1 MLDTVRNIG
10 KKVYKIN
17 ITWYNIEVLNTIF
30 YRRVKMSNE
39 ITVKLKC
46 SIKELC
52 NLLENKGFR
61 IVVKYILDDT
71 YFIPKELD
79 LKDMSNREILSRAIL
94 LRDITE
100 FIPERKVVKLTFK
113 NKQIDDKG
121 NILKQSKVDCE
132 ILNAETGKTFIEAI
146 GYVELMNIKENDIVY
161 EKNGLQI
168 AIKDIRDG
176 DQLIEVETVKENTE
190 FDTIDKIKQKIKE
203 LEIPIDT
210 NDYFIKKAEI
220 ELSKVL

>member
-1 MLDTVRNIG
+1 
-10 KKVYKIN
+10 
-17 ITWYNIEVLNTIF
+17 
-30 YRRVKMSNE
+30 MSNE

-52 NLLENKGFR
+52 NLLEKKEFR
-61 IVVKYILDDT
+61 IVEKYILDDT

-94 LRDITE
+94 IRDITE
-100 FIPERKVVKLTFK
+100 FIPERKVIKLTFK

-121 NILKQSKVDCE
+121 NILKQNKIDCE
-132 ILNAETGKTFIEAI
+132 ILNVETGKAFIEAI
-146 GYVELMNIKENDIVY
+146 GYDELMNIKENDIVY
-161 EKNGLQI
+161 EKDGLQI
-168 AIKDIRDG
+168 AIKDIKGG
-176 DQLIEVETVKENTE
+176 DQLIEVEIVKNNSEL
-190 FDTIDKIKQKIKE
+190 DTIDKIKQKIKE

>member
-1 MLDTVRNIG
+1 
-10 KKVYKIN
+10 
-17 ITWYNIEVLNTIF
+17 
-30 YRRVKMSNE
+30 MSNE

-61 IVVKYILDDT
+61 IVEKYILDDT

-132 ILNAETGKTFIEAI
+132 ILNAETGKAFIEAI

>member
-1 MLDTVRNIG
+1 
-10 KKVYKIN
+10 
-17 ITWYNIEVLNTIF
+17 
-30 YRRVKMSNE
+30 MSNE

-52 NLLENKGFR
+52 NLLEKKEFR
-61 IVVKYILDDT
+61 IVEKYILDDT

-100 FIPERKVVKLTFK
+100 FIPERKVIKLTFK

-121 NILKQSKVDCE
+121 NILKQNKIDCE
-132 ILNAETGKTFIEAI
+132 ILNVETGKAFIEAI
-146 GYVELMNIKENDIVY
+146 GYDELMNIEENDIVY
-161 EKNGLQI
+161 EKDGLQI
-168 AIKDIRDG
+168 AIKDIKDG
-176 DQLIEVETVKENTE
+176 DQLIEVETVKGNSEL
-190 FDTIDKIKQKIKE
+190 DTIEKIKQKIKE

>member
-1 MLDTVRNIG
+1 
-10 KKVYKIN
+10 
-17 ITWYNIEVLNTIF
+17 
-30 YRRVKMSNE
+30 MSNE
-39 ITVKLKC
+39 ITVKLTC

-52 NLLENKGFR
+52 NLLENKNFK
-61 IVVKYILDDT
+61 IVEKYILDDT
-71 YFIPKELD
+71 YFIPRELN
-79 LKDMSNREILSRAIL
+79 LKSMSHREILSRAVL

-100 FIPERKVVKLTFK
+100 FIPERKVIKLTFK

-132 ILNAETGKTFIEAI
+132 ILNVETGKAFIEAI
-146 GYVELMNIKENDIVY
+146 GYDKLMKIKENDIVY
-161 EKNGLQI
+161 EKNELKI
-168 AIKDIRDG
+168 AIKDIKDG
-176 DQLIEVETVKENTE
+176 DQLIEVETVKGNSEL
-190 FDTIDKIKQKIKE
+190 DTIDKIKQKIKE